1 LDSTLIALGFQRCPS
16 EPAIY
21 CRGNKGGVRLV
32 VGVYVDDL
40 VITGNSKS
48 EILKFKKEMTKMFSM
63 SDLGLL
69 HYYLGIEV
77 KQQSSDFFLSQES
90 YVKKILEK
98 AGLGECNTCRIPSE
112 PKIKRA
118 NIAQAIL

>member
-1 LDSTLIALGFQRCPS
+1 VKQPSGFVVAGREDQVLRLKKALYGLHQSPIAWNQKLDSTLVAHGFHRCPS
-16 EPAIY
+16 KPAIY

-77 KQQSSDFFLSQES
+77 KQQSGGFFLS
-90 YVKKILEK
+90 
-98 AGLGECNTCRIPSE
+98 
-112 PKIKRA
+112 
-118 NIAQAIL
+118 

>member
-1 LDSTLIALGFQRCPS
+1 VALGFQRCPS
-16 EPAIY
+16 KLAIC

-40 VITGNSKS
+40 VITGNKS
-48 EILKFKKEMTKMFSM
+48 EILKFKKEMAKMFKM
-63 SDLGLL
+63 SDVGLL

-77 KQQSSDFFLSQES
+77 KQPSGGFFLSQES

-98 AGLGECNTCRIPSE
+98 AGLGECNTCRIPLE
-112 PKIKRA
+112 PKNKIE
-118 NIAQAIL
+118 QG